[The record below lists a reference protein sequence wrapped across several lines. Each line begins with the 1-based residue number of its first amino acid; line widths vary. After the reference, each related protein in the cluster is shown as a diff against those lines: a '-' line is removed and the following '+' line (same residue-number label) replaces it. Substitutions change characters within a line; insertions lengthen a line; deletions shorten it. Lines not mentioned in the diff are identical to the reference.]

1 MVAQLARERD
11 SELLAR
17 FVGAYLRRA
26 PSADAEAPE
35 EEPEA
40 LLAEARGAF
49 ALADGRGSAIVGVR
63 AFTPRREEHGYES
76 AGSVLETN
84 TDDLPFLV
92 DSVGAELAARGLRI
106 VRVTHPIV
114 GVRRDSAPPHRII
127 AIEHPR
133 DAPRESV
140 MHFELDRRLSPEEL
154 ADVEDAAR
162 HVLATVRA
170 VVNDFPAMQ
179 GGLDRLVEIAAAGAA
194 RLAATEQDPDEV
206 TAFLRWAGDGHFV
219 FLGFHEDTRD
229 ADGRLHGGGGG
240 GGLHPP
246 HGPRPVARDTRGRR
260 AAGAIT
266 RSAGRRRSR
275 TGRRGP
281 GDHQDPRALAGAPP
295 RADERAD
302 RPPLRRR
309 RHRGR

>member
-1 MVAQLARERD
+1 MSLQEESPSAGSADGIAEVVAQLARERD

-49 ALADGRGSAIVGVR
+49 ALADGRGGAIAGVR
-63 AFTPRREEHGYES
+63 AFTPRREEHGYET

-114 GVRRDSAPPHRII
+114 GVRRDPAPPHRIT

-154 ADVEDAAR
+154 ADLEDAAR

-170 VVNDFPAMQ
+170 VVDDFPALQ
-179 GGLDRLVEIAAAGAA
+179 GGLDRLVEIVGAGGA
-194 RLAATEQDPDEV
+194 RLAAAEQDPEEA
-206 TAFLRWAGDGHFV
+206 TAFLRWVGDGHFV

-229 ADGRLHGGGGG
+229 ADGRLRAASGT
-240 GGLHPP
+240 GL
-246 HGPRPVARDTRGRR
+246 GLLRDTREAGELRVPAHDPPAADGTR
-260 AAGAIT
+260 ATPRSWRSPRPT
-266 RSAGRRRSR
+266 RSRRCTAASR
-275 TGRRGP
+275 
-281 GDHQDPRALAGAPP
+281 
-295 RADERAD
+295 
-302 RPPLRRR
+302 
-309 RHRGR
+309 